1 MKITKYLII
10 LIYLILI
17 SVSKGNNYRL
27 DNYDI
32 SKISENQKANIYTL
46 DIDNKVV
53 DIKKLKE
60 FKNLRNLSIKNSK
73 ILNFNELNGNKKLL
87 VISLEDS
94 VVIESD
100 NNIEW
105 NLENLRELV
114 LINIK
119 GIDNLNIIKNSK
131 KIETI
136 IVRNLGLENIEIAD
150 SSNLTYVD
158 LRENKLKNINFLKNN
173 KIIEILLLY
182 KNKIEE
188 IDVKNF
194 LKLKILSI
202 KENNL
207 RKRILNTNKLHVFQ

>member
-94 VVIESD
+94 VVI
-100 NNIEW
+100 
-105 NLENLRELV
+105 
-114 LINIK
+114 
-119 GIDNLNIIKNSK
+119 
-131 KIETI
+131 
-136 IVRNLGLENIEIAD
+136 
-150 SSNLTYVD
+150 
-158 LRENKLKNINFLKNN
+158 
-173 KIIEILLLY
+173 
-182 KNKIEE
+182 
-188 IDVKNF
+188 
-194 LKLKILSI
+194 
-202 KENNL
+202 
-207 RKRILNTNKLHVFQ
+207 

>member
-173 KIIEILLLY
+173 KY
-182 KNKIEE
+182 
-188 IDVKNF
+188 
-194 LKLKILSI
+194 
-202 KENNL
+202 
-207 RKRILNTNKLHVFQ
+207 

>member
-1 MKITKYLII
+1 M
-10 LIYLILI
+10 
-17 SVSKGNNYRL
+17 
-27 DNYDI
+27 
-32 SKISENQKANIYTL
+32 
-46 DIDNKVV
+46 
-53 DIKKLKE
+53 
-60 FKNLRNLSIKNSK
+60 
-73 ILNFNELNGNKKLL
+73 
-87 VISLEDS
+87 
-94 VVIESD
+94 
-100 NNIEW
+100 
-105 NLENLRELV
+105 
-114 LINIK
+114 INIK

-173 KIIEILLLY
+173 KIIEILLLD

>member
-173 KIIEILLLY
+173 KIIEILLLD

-188 IDVKNF
+188 NDVKNF

>member
-173 KIIEILLLY
+173 KIIEILLLD